1 MPPNA
6 RSRGYAT
13 LSVVSILTLIF
24 SALALSSTRHVIT
37 DSHAMRNQ
45 LLAKRALA
53 AADGGIDMAWP
64 GLARRDRQRDR
75 IESSAPA
82 GGQLVGGLRPGDRP
96 EPGDELAHAD
106 DADRR
111 A

>member
-53 AADGGIDMAWP
+53 QACTVDAAR
-64 GLARRDRQRDR
+64 LAD
-75 IESSAPA
+75 ESVPLKDLLQTASAVPA
-82 GGQLVGGLRPGDRP
+82 I
-96 EPGDELAHAD
+96 
-106 DADRR
+106 
-111 A
+111 

>member
-53 AADGGIDMAWP
+53 AADGGIDMAWS
-64 GLARRDRQRDR
+64 GSARSTARPWTTAAP
-75 IESSAPA
+75 SS
-82 GGQLVGGLRPGDRP
+82 RT
-96 EPGDELAHAD
+96 
-106 DADRR
+106 
-111 A
+111 